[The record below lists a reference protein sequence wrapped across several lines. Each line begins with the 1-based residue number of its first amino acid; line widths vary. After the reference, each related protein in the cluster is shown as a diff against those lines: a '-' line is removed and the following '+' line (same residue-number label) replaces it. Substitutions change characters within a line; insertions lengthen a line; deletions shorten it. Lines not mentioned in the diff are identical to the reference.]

1 MEWRK
6 GSLTQRYF
14 FFCELTTATSL
25 SETET
30 PGQPLPKDAAEAFA
44 AFLAEMHS
52 KGFMHGDAN
61 LSNIL
66 FNKTPDGAF
75 KFSVIDT
82 NRSKWLK
89 REPTVSER
97 VDNLM
102 RVSHNRR
109 LLQDVGRR
117 YARLT
122 GLDPEKFSDMLLR
135 RLASFEARK
144 ERQASLKRIIKRLT
158 GKSPAK
164 I

>member
-1 MEWRK
+1 
-6 GSLTQRYF
+6 
-14 FFCELTTATSL
+14 
-25 SETET
+25 
-30 PGQPLPKDAAEAFA
+30 
-44 AFLAEMHS
+44 
-52 KGFMHGDAN
+52 MHGDAN